1 MAIIFKDSNEKVA
14 LEISGVFY
22 TFEDGNLLGKK

>member
-1 MAIIFKDSNEKVA
+1 MAFIFKDSNEKLA
-14 LEISGVFY
+14 LEISGVCY